1 MADSA
6 LDVIAASNFAGSTTS
21 LTFTGIPQTYKHLKI
36 IGNLCTDINAGAGYA
51 SQNVHMRFNND
62 STAGTYRWT
71 KIGMG
76 GSTYADDESNGSY
89 GDVGIISGDNNTDW
103 PMHCPLLIE
112 IFNYS
117 ANEPTTWIGQ
127 CGFTKDDNS
136 GISGTYLRFGG
147 GVATAGSGSDWG
159 ISQIEIYASNVN
171 LTSTSRIS
179 ILGFND

>member
-36 IGNLCTDINAGAGYA
+36 IGNLCTDVSAGAGYA

>member
-6 LDVIAASNFAGSTTS
+6 IDLIAASNYAGSTTS

-36 IGNLCTDINAGAGYA
+36 IANLCTDVNAGQNYS
-51 SQNVHMRFNND
+51 SQNVHMRLNND

-71 KIGMG
+71 KLGMG
-76 GSTYADDESNGSY
+76 ASTYADDETNGSY
-89 GDVGIISGDNNTDW
+89 ADIGIIAGDSDADY
-103 PMHCPLLIE
+103 PHHSPLIVTL
-112 IFNYS
+112 FNYS
-117 ANEPTTWIGQ
+117 ANEPTSWQ
-127 CGFTKDDNS
+127 AECGFTKDDNS
-136 GISGTYLRFGG
+136 GISGTYLRSGG

-179 ILGFND
+179 ILGYND

>member
-6 LDVIAASNFAGSTTS
+6 IDLIASSNFAGSTTS

-36 IGNLCTDINAGAGYA
+36 IGNLCTDVNAGVGYA
-51 SQNVHMRFNND
+51 SQNLYMRLNND

-71 KIGMG
+71 KLGMG
-76 GSTYADDESNGSY
+76 GSTYADDEANGSY
-89 GDVGIISGDNNTDW
+89 ADIGILSGDNNAAW
-103 PMHCPLLIE
+103 PMHCPLILTM
-112 IFNYS
+112 FNYS
-117 ANEPTTWIGQ
+117 ANEPTSWQAQ
-127 CGFTKDDNS
+127 CGFTKDDNNN
-136 GISGTYLRFGG
+136 ISGVYLRSGG

-179 ILGFND
+179 ILGYND

>member
-6 LDVIAASNFAGSTTS
+6 IDLIASSNFAGSTTS

-36 IGNLCTDINAGAGYA
+36 IGNLCTDINAGAGYS
-51 SQNVHMRFNND
+51 SQNLYMRLNND

-76 GSTYADDESNGSY
+76 GGTYADDETNGSY
-89 GDVGIISGDNNTDW
+89 ADIGILSGDSNADY
-103 PMHCPLLIE
+103 PMHCPLILTM
-112 IFNYS
+112 FNYS
-117 ANEPTTWIGQ
+117 ANEPTSWQAQ

-136 GISGTYLRFGG
+136 GISGTYLRSGG
-147 GVATAGSGSDWG
+147 GVATAGASNDFG

-179 ILGFND
+179 ILGYND

>member
-6 LDVIAASNFAGSTTS
+6 IDLIASSNFAGSTTS

-36 IGNLCTDINAGAGYA
+36 IGNLCTDVNAGAGYG
-51 SQNVHMRFNND
+51 SQNLYMRLNND

-71 KIGMG
+71 KLGMG
-76 GSTYADDESNGSY
+76 GSTYASEDTNASY
-89 GDVGIISGDNNTDW
+89 ADIGVLSGDNNADW
-103 PMHCPLLIE
+103 PMHCPLILTM
-112 IFNYS
+112 FNYS
-117 ANEPTTWIGQ
+117 ANEPTSWQAQ

-136 GISGTYLRFGG
+136 GISGTYLRSAG
-147 GVATAGSGSDWG
+147 GVATAGSSNDWG

-179 ILGFND
+179 ILGYND